1 MQLSLRRT
9 QSGAV
14 LLESLIAVLI
24 FSLGVLAVVGMQA
37 SAINASS
44 DAKYRSDAAILANEL
59 IGRMWINDRTQATL
73 QAAFSGP
80 AGAAYT
86 AWAWA
91 GASGTGT
98 QASPAAGTVLETL
111 PGAGVNPPT
120 VAIAAVNTTTPPSSL
135 VTITVFWQL
144 PSDATPHSHQ
154 VVAQIGG

>member
-1 MQLSLRRT
+1 MQIAIRRT

-14 LLESLIAVLI
+14 LLESLIAVLV
-24 FSLGVLAVVGMQA
+24 FSLGILAIVGMQA
-37 SAINASS
+37 FAINVSS

-73 QAAFSGP
+73 QAAFSSP

-98 QASPAAGTVLETL
+98 QSSPAAGTVVETL
-111 PGAGVNPPT
+111 PGAGINPPT
-120 VAIAAVNTTTPPSSL
+120 VTVTPVATTTPPSSL

-144 PSDATPHSHQ
+144 PSDATAHSHR